1 MLLKCSKFKM
11 KFSVELFEK
20 PIASKAD
27 ISYSVNRVY
36 GLFIWHFNICVCV
49 CVCVLEPKWQA
60 LILYFTH
67 GELSVCGSPDLSRG
81 SWKMTLTASHTLDL
95 MSFVHSATSKLGN
108 LEDVQ
113 LYVAFMWVNMFF
125 IQVGEKQRCCESS
138 GESFWTT
145 LYCGHHLKLLQ
156 HDRWLNLSV
165 RTKSTTYT
173 CTEVYSRCSLKIR
186 ISHKFYS

>member
-1 MLLKCSKFKM
+1 MFKTYKKFKM
-11 KFSVELFEK
+11 TISLQLFERL
-20 PIASKAD
+20 IAGKAD
-27 ISYSVNRVY
+27 SSNISHSVIRVY
-36 GLFIWHFNICVCV
+36 GLFILHFNVCV

-60 LILYFTH
+60 LLLYFTH
-67 GELSVCGSPDLSRG
+67 GELSVCGSPDLSRR

-113 LYVAFMWVNMFF
+113 LYVAFIWVNIFF

-138 GESFWTT
+138 GDSIWPT

-156 HDRWLNLSV
+156 HDRWIKPV
-165 RTKSTTYT
+165 RKD
-173 CTEVYSRCSLKIR
+173 
-186 ISHKFYS
+186 